1 MWSVY
6 PKLGKMASDK
16 TITMIGDKT
25 MNSLVES
32 NVRMYNTKL

>member
-6 PKLGKMASDK
+6 PKQGKMASDE
-16 TITMIGDKT
+16 TMNSDKT
-25 MNSLVES
+25 MNSLIES